1 MIPPLVAT
9 FANLRWGELAGLRRG
24 DIDLEACEI
33 RITQTL
39 VQLAKG
45 GLCFDTKLPPEQG

>member
-1 MIPPLVAT
+1 MLGGNDSPLVAT

-33 RITQTL
+33 RITDRASQAL
-39 VQLAKG
+39 EIA
-45 GLCFDTKLPPEQG
+45 P